1 MKQSDAKVW
10 LVSGAA
16 GFIGSHLVEEL
27 LKSGE
32 RVVGIDNFATGSREN
47 IRLLEKQ
54 SVKSGKEK
62 FHFIELSITDET
74 AIRKLFEDFR
84 PTHVLH
90 QAALGS
96 VPRSIEAPI
105 NSHKANVDGFIN
117 MLEASRLT
125 GVHRFVYASSS
136 SVYGDSEQSPK
147 SEEVIGRCLSPY
159 AATKR
164 INEVY
169 AQVYG
174 RTYGVETVGLR
185 YFNVFGPRQDPDG
198 PYAAVIPRWLALLK
212 QRKGVV
218 IYGDG
223 STSRD
228 FCYIKN
234 VVQANLCAATIE
246 SDNPVINEVVNIA
259 CAHTTS
265 LRDLEFMLRSSV
277 AESLGLRAVDLPS
290 PSFEPFRKGD
300 IKHSLAEIERAEAA
314 LGYLPSYS
322 VAEGI
327 RELVAYNSKPDK

>member
-1 MKQSDAKVW
+1 MEQGSKKVW

-27 LKSGE
+27 LTGDDL
-32 RVVGIDNFATGSREN
+32 VVGIDNFATGSRQN
-47 IRLLEKQ
+47 IRLLEEVGER
-54 SVKSGKEK
+54 SVGGRFCFREMD
-62 FHFIELSITDET
+62 ITDE
-74 AIRKLFEDFR
+74 AAVKRVFEEFS

-96 VPRSIEAPI
+96 VPRSIEAPL
-105 NSHKANVDGFIN
+105 NSHKANVNGFIN
-117 MLEASRLT
+117 MLEASRIS

-147 SEEVIGRCLSPY
+147 MEDNIGNCLSPY

-174 RTYGVETVGLR
+174 RTYGLQTVGLR
-185 YFNVFGPRQDPDG
+185 YFNVFGPRQDPNG
-198 PYAAVIPRWLALLK
+198 PYAAVIPRWLAMLK
-212 QRKGVV
+212 DRKGVV

-234 VVQANLCAATIE
+234 VVHANLRAA
-246 SDNPVINEVVNIA
+246 SVHPASPVINGVVNIA

-265 LRDLEFMLRSSV
+265 LLELELLLRSSI
-277 AESLGLRAVDLPS
+277 AESMGLKAADLP
-290 PSFEPFRKGD
+290 PPTFEPFRKGD
-300 IKHSLAEIERAEAA
+300 IKHSLADISRAQSA

-327 RELVAYNSKPDK
+327 RELVAYTSKACK